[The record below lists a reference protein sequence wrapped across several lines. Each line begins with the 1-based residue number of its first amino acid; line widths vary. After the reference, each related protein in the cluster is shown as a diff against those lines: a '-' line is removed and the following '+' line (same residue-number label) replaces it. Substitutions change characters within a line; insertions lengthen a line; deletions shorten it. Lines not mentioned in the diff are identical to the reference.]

1 MLEGRGGQS
10 KGPHPVCGALC
21 RAPQEPT
28 RAEGAERTSRLP
40 PVCPGVPRAPRPP
53 TAAPHSSPRLS
64 GAARDSAGTQ
74 GCGGEAEGQAGA
86 PGEAVGGGGTAT
98 LPSGA
103 RGGECRCRPQ
113 KRPRRGCRRRTSS
126 RRRQGSVPKGHP
138 EASAGRRTK
147 APRAPRT
154 PLRDSLNLRT
164 DGGNKHKPARK
175 GQTTILE
182 RKQRPLYGV

>member
-28 RAEGAERTSRLP
+28 RAEGPERTSRLP
-40 PVCPGVPRAPRPP
+40 PVCPGAPGAPRPP

-74 GCGGEAEGQAGA
+74 GCGREAEGQAGA
-86 PGEAVGGGGTAT
+86 PGEAVGGGGNCHTP
-98 LPSGA
+98 LRGA
-103 RGGECRCRPQ
+103 R
-113 KRPRRGCRRRTSS
+113 RGAQVPTSETPEARVPRRTSS
-126 RRRQGSVPKGHP
+126 HRRQGSVPKGHP